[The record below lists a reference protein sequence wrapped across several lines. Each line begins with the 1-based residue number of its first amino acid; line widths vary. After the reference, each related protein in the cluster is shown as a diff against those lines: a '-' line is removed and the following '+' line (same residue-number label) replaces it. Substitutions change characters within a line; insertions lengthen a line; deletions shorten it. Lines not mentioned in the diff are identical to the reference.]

1 MSNHRKTYLFYD
13 LETTGLNKCFDQI
26 IQFAAIRTDE
36 ALNELNRHE
45 ILIRLNPDVIPSPEA
60 MIIHRF
66 SIDQMLSGKAE
77 IEAIREIH
85 QSVNTPGTISVGYNT
100 LGFDDEFLRFSF
112 YRNLLPPY
120 THQYDNFCGRM
131 DLYPLTILYYLF
143 KPNALNW
150 PDPFDL
156 KLENLSKA
164 NQLAEGQAHN
174 AMVDVE
180 ASVALAKLLMNQEA
194 MWRYVIG
201 YFDKKTETQ
210 RLSQLPIGIQST
222 FGSHHEGVLIQ
233 GVFGAQLAYQAPVI
247 CLGQHNH
254 YKNQCLWLRLDR
266 EELLST
272 TVDSIPQTTYA
283 IRKKMGEQPI
293 VLPASDRYLRL
304 SEERLQLAT
313 ESKKWLESHSQLFHH
328 IFDYYQ
334 NFTYPKVPNLDPD
347 AALYE
352 VGFPTPYEDFLSQR
366 FHLAPP
372 AEKEKIALEFPNPI
386 RRNQAFRLI
395 ERHYPDYLPA
405 ETQARSLG
413 LCDYR
418 GERRLTRETAFNQI
432 ESLKQE
438 KSLDQEQLRLLDE
451 LDHYLR
457 LS

>member
-85 QSVNTPGTISVGYNT
+85 QLVNTPGTISVGYNT

-233 GVFGAQLAYQAPVI
+233 GVFGAQLAYQAPV
-247 CLGQHNH
+247 
-254 YKNQCLWLRLDR
+254 
-266 EELLST
+266 
-272 TVDSIPQTTYA
+272 
-283 IRKKMGEQPI
+283 
-293 VLPASDRYLRL
+293 
-304 SEERLQLAT
+304 
-313 ESKKWLESHSQLFHH
+313 
-328 IFDYYQ
+328 
-334 NFTYPKVPNLDPD
+334 
-347 AALYE
+347 
-352 VGFPTPYEDFLSQR
+352 
-366 FHLAPP
+366 
-372 AEKEKIALEFPNPI
+372 
-386 RRNQAFRLI
+386 
-395 ERHYPDYLPA
+395 
-405 ETQARSLG
+405 
-413 LCDYR
+413 
-418 GERRLTRETAFNQI
+418 
-432 ESLKQE
+432 
-438 KSLDQEQLRLLDE
+438 
-451 LDHYLR
+451 
-457 LS
+457 